1 MLNKNVTSSR
11 KASKSKSTQETQDL
25 ILRFGSTKNHTS
37 SLRDSQRTR
46 HLSILSSLPRRP
58 PPRAVKW
65 RRAREWNLLARWG
78 ARRTWFRKES
88 HTLVWIHK
96 ESYVLDRVDLG
107 HLKVLHFWVSSSN
120 ESRNRFW
127 FGSPVGGM
135 FLMFQTYFRFGSNNE
150 SSLRDSLRSSSFI
163 FKSSWI
169 EGNWGVIIL
178 SKAYRGLNSDQSTIN
193 PLLTEINKQ
202 GIRMVLVA
210 PGTTNGAMLVFSFLL
225 NQ

>member
-1 MLNKNVTSSR
+1 
-11 KASKSKSTQETQDL
+11 
-25 ILRFGSTKNHTS
+25 
-37 SLRDSQRTR
+37 
-46 HLSILSSLPRRP
+46 
-58 PPRAVKW
+58 VKW

-88 HTLVWIHK
+88 HILVRIHK

-107 HLKVLHFWVSSSN
+107 HLKVLLFWVSSSN
-120 ESRNRFW
+120 ESQNRFW

-178 SKAYRGLNSDQSTIN
+178 SKAYKGLNSDQSTIN

-202 GIRMVLVA
+202 TRHKDGSSRSWHYQWCNV
-210 PGTTNGAMLVFSFLL
+210 SFFFPSQPIVMSSSHIFFQFL
-225 NQ
+225 NSNSL